1 MLQRIKLNIY
11 LFYLVI
17 LIFNVESNKCY
28 TINNNDLVVPRYELI
43 KKYSRSNK
51 SVILEKKLSLIECQ
65 KLAITRKALAFN
77 YYKNKNN
84 NNNKLNCQLLECPEI
99 NSFSSLIRDNKFN
112 YYSLY
117 PRYLYPVNITVKCL
131 PRVGVFII
139 SEESKNYTEAKSIC
153 EEVNGKLAHVISE
166 ERTEGLAKFISHS
179 TPVFVGLSNRRS
191 SRDRF
196 WKNEFDEPLDCFDY
210 RAWNKGEPSTS
221 RGCVG
226 LIVTKSLI
234 SNITPAWRVLPCSK
248 SLPFI
253 CEILPR
259 VKISKKDLSFL

>member
-1 MLQRIKLNIY
+1 MLHRIKLNIY
-11 LFYLVI
+11 LFYLLLI
-17 LIFNVESNKCY
+17 LILIVEANKCF
-28 TINNNDLVVPRYELI
+28 TVNNNDLVPQYELI
-43 KKYSRSNK
+43 KNSRSIK
-51 SVILEKKLSLIECQ
+51 SVIVEKKLSLIECQ

-77 YYKNKNN
+77 FYKKNN
-84 NNNKLNCQLLECPEI
+84 KKLNCQLLECPEI

-139 SEESKNYTEAKSIC
+139 SEESKNYTDAKKTC
-153 EEVNGKLAHVISE
+153 EEVNGKLAHIISE
-166 ERTEGLAKFISHS
+166 ERTEGLAKFITHN

-191 SRDRF
+191 SKDRF

-210 RAWNKGEPSTS
+210 RGWNKGEPSAS

-226 LIVTKSLI
+226 LIVTKSVI
-234 SNITPAWRVLPCSK
+234 SDKTPAWRVLPCSQ

-253 CEILPR
+253 CEILLR
-259 VKISKKDLSFL
+259 VKISKKDLLFQ